1 MKIIINEV
9 EDIED
14 IEIVIN
20 CKTIDGNVSRIISKL
35 KALEE
40 KITGNKDGKIFIL
53 DANEIFYFESV
64 DKKTFIYMDKEVF
77 ETHSRLYELEERL
90 KNTDF

>member
-1 MKIIINEV
+1 MFSYYLLKIIINEV

-20 CKTIDGNVSRIISKL
+20 CKTIDENVSRIISKL

-40 KITGNKDGKIFIL
+40 K
-53 DANEIFYFESV
+53 
-64 DKKTFIYMDKEVF
+64 
-77 ETHSRLYELEERL
+77 
-90 KNTDF
+90 